1 MPIPSRL
8 EGIFPIRDLL
18 WERVLQ
24 SGLLNNKDWVVHAWK
39 KKTRNDVS
47 SRSLWTTCTVCPWS
61 WSSSKHFLL
70 YDESSWEFL
79 NFCHFASRWHLNPHF
94 QPLAFPVL
102 TQIRTYSCTS
112 VLLWTLLDLLLLGDD
127 YFYGHYSQSL
137 SLLNCLHMRIPLVS
151 FILSSFLVRPNKII
165 TCSRMP
171 IPKTS

>member
-1 MPIPSRL
+1 MPGKRRL
-8 EGIFPIRDLL
+8 GMMFPLEVFGPL
-18 WERVLQ
+18 VQ
-24 SGLLNNKDWVVHAWK
+24 SAPDPGHHLN
-39 KKTRNDVS
+39 
-47 SRSLWTTCTVCPWS
+47 
-61 WSSSKHFLL
+61 KHFLV
-70 YDESSWEFL
+70 YDESSWECL

-151 FILSSFLVRPNKII
+151 FILSAFLVRPNKII